1 MDYFHNFTRRRFIRI
16 AGLVSGTAALST
28 LVACA
33 DNNSSPTPGSGQT
46 PGGGQTTQVPS
57 PTPQPAYT
65 LAPGGSSID
74 SYLAVAPAVL
84 VPGQRARVSV
94 SLFSGSLLASD
105 NVKVSLLENGKQL
118 AEVSGQI
125 KGRGELPLQI
135 PKVNDGNYTLQLN
148 TSNFTATSQIKVENA
163 TVLII
168 ETDKPIYKPG
178 QLVHLRALALD
189 PQLMPVEE
197 AVTLEVSDAKGTKI
211 FRKNLRTDQYGM
223 ATVDMPLSNEPNL
236 GVWKITGLL
245 GKRKTT
251 LDFRVEKYV
260 LPKYEVKLKPAKE
273 WALAS
278 EKITGTVSAEYSYG
292 KPVSGELELKAYK
305 YVGTWQEFASFTR
318 NIDGQTSFE
327 LPAANYVAGVPAS
340 GGQGNVRIEAVVRE
354 KNTGY
359 EESATSLLTISAA
372 PLTLKV
378 IPESVIFKPGLSAS
392 LLVIA
397 QTPDKKPV
405 DANVTINVTYSVGDT
420 GTNTETRQ
428 VSVKQGLGT
437 VQINPPGNAISL
449 TLQAS
454 SGQAFTSLAMQ
465 AGYSPSGNFI
475 HLQQVSKGGLKVGD
489 TASFKI
495 SSTRQATGF
504 YYEVLSRGTLV
515 FTSYSQSPDIS
526 FTLTPQMAPMSRLLV
541 YQILP
546 NSEVAADYLPFSVEG
561 SYQHK
566 VEAAFSKAEVE
577 PGQEVELNLKTDG
590 PAKVGV
596 AVVDRSVF
604 ILAENRLNLQQ
615 VFDELE
621 KLYQK
626 PQIELHDVQA
636 ANPMSGTINTFSS
649 KEMFSNAGVLVMSN
663 KTIPQGK
670 TYNRPVQMFAGAPAG
685 RAAATTAAAT
695 AAGVMDG
702 AAKQAESNSSAGLAE
717 VQRVRNFFPET
728 WLWEDQITG
737 ADGKF
742 TKKVNAP
749 DSITTWMLNAV
760 ALSPQKGLGVTQA
773 QLKVLQPFFVSVD
786 LVYAA
791 IRGEEFPVKV
801 ALYNY
806 TATDEQ
812 FTVEIDQG
820 NWFDLLEQS
829 KKTITVKANDL
840 GGVSFKI
847 RARELGAQQVKITA
861 RSRNRADA
869 VIKDLLV
876 EPEGVARELVENLVI
891 SAGKSY
897 ELDMSLPQDIISGS
911 ARGFLAL
918 TGNYLTQ
925 TMEGLESLI
934 KMPYGCGEQN
944 MLLFAPNVY
953 VSQYLRETNQSKP
966 SIQAKAESLMVTG
979 YQRELTYQRNDG
991 SFSAFGNSDKIGS
1004 LWLSAFVLKTFAQ
1017 AKNYI
1022 YVDDNVLTNTRNWI
1036 TKQQKGDGSFEP
1048 VGFVHHQELLGGLK
1062 GNLSLTAY
1070 LAVALL
1076 ESGDKSMAQKA
1087 VSYLEKALNDSFD
1100 SYSLAITAYA
1110 LEMAKSQS
1118 AGKAYDLL
1126 VKKAKQDDNG
1136 TYWGDLPEVQPLNQS
1151 QNLVAKRGVIANRSA
1166 AIETTGYA
1174 LMALTLH
1181 GDRIMASQA
1190 ARWLVSKRNSY
1201 GGWDSTQDTV
1211 VGLQSLAQYVVGS
1224 KTDVEATVTFRDGSW
1239 QKELKLNADNADL
1252 LQTLQA
1258 PVGGKVS
1265 LEMNGKGQAVLQA
1278 VRRFNVPDP
1287 DRKDVSVFQVSVDY
1301 GVSQIALNN
1310 EITVKATVVFT
1321 PPEDVKAGMVVLDVA
1336 LPTGFAPNTD
1346 SLANLQKQ
1354 QGKLKR
1360 YEVAGR
1366 KVILYIEDMSP
1377 NEKLQFEFKA
1387 LALYPIKAQAVTSQ
1401 AYSYYNPA
1409 WKGESLGGAVTV
1421 TG

>member
-1 MDYFHNFTRRRFIRI
+1 
-16 AGLVSGTAALST
+16 
-28 LVACA
+28 
-33 DNNSSPTPGSGQT
+33 
-46 PGGGQTTQVPS
+46 
-57 PTPQPAYT
+57 
-65 LAPGGSSID
+65 
-74 SYLAVAPAVL
+74 
-84 VPGQRARVSV
+84 
-94 SLFSGSLLASD
+94 
-105 NVKVSLLENGKQL
+105 
-118 AEVSGQI
+118 
-125 KGRGELPLQI
+125 
-135 PKVNDGNYTLQLN
+135 
-148 TSNFTATSQIKVENA
+148 
-163 TVLII
+163 
-168 ETDKPIYKPG
+168 
-178 QLVHLRALALD
+178 
-189 PQLMPVEE
+189 
-197 AVTLEVSDAKGTKI
+197 
-211 FRKNLRTDQYGM
+211 
-223 ATVDMPLSNEPNL
+223 
-236 GVWKITGLL
+236 
-245 GKRKTT
+245 
-251 LDFRVEKYV
+251 
-260 LPKYEVKLKPAKE
+260 
-273 WALAS
+273 
-278 EKITGTVSAEYSYG
+278 
-292 KPVSGELELKAYK
+292 
-305 YVGTWQEFASFTR
+305 
-318 NIDGQTSFE
+318 
-327 LPAANYVAGVPAS
+327 
-340 GGQGNVRIEAVVRE
+340 
-354 KNTGY
+354 
-359 EESATSLLTISAA
+359 
-372 PLTLKV
+372 
-378 IPESVIFKPGLSAS
+378 
-392 LLVIA
+392 
-397 QTPDKKPV
+397 
-405 DANVTINVTYSVGDT
+405 
-420 GTNTETRQ
+420 
-428 VSVKQGLGT
+428 
-437 VQINPPGNAISL
+437 
-449 TLQAS
+449 
-454 SGQAFTSLAMQ
+454 
-465 AGYSPSGNFI
+465 
-475 HLQQVSKGGLKVGD
+475 VGD